1 MQKIDSLI
9 IIIVIFLMI
18 IGAIFSYS
26 LPLFLEISK
35 GWSFYY
41 FLYRYL
47 IFAVVGIGI
56 MYGLSKLDP
65 DKAFDK
71 IGWLIF
77 FSSMFLLII
86 LPILPSSIAP
96 SIKGSHRWIHL
107 GIVNIA
113 PVEFFKIGIIFF
125 LAWSFSRKVGNM
137 NLKQELIQI
146 SYYIAFLGFF
156 WLFIIIYQSDL
167 GQVIVMFTI
176 FAAMLFIAGGKLQTI
191 GIIFFSGGI
200 LFSLAILIAP
210 YRFKRIKLWLIR
222 MHELFFKDSTNIT
235 SISHTQLQQSLN
247 SIYHGGILGKGIG
260 NGVFKLGFLSDVH
273 TDFVLAGI
281 AEETGIIGISIIIIL
296 ISALLYRI
304 FRIAFRVENKK
315 YQLFV
320 FGIGSLIGI
329 EFLFN
334 ALGITGMLPLKGLAV
349 PFISYGG
356 SSLISLSIGI
366 GMVLMISKKVKL

>member
-1 MQKIDSLI
+1 LQKTDSLI

-26 LPLFLEISK
+26 LPLFLEMSN
-35 GWSFYY
+35 GWSFYH

-47 IFAVVGIGI
+47 IFAISGIGI

-65 DKAFDK
+65 DRAFDK

-86 LPILPSSIAP
+86 LPILPSSLTP

-113 PVEFFKIGIIFF
+113 PVEFFKIGVIFF

-156 WLFIIIYQSDL
+156 WLFIIVYQSDL
-167 GQVIVMFTI
+167 GQVVVMLAIFTG
-176 FAAMLFIAGGKLQTI
+176 MLFIAGGKLQTI
-191 GIIFFSGGI
+191 GIIIFSGAI
-200 LFSLAILIAP
+200 LFILAILLAP

-235 SISHTQLQQSLN
+235 SISHSQLQQSINL
-247 SIYHGGILGKGIG
+247 
-260 NGVFKLGFLSDVH
+260 
-273 TDFVLAGI
+273 
-281 AEETGIIGISIIIIL
+281 
-296 ISALLYRI
+296 
-304 FRIAFRVENKK
+304 
-315 YQLFV
+315 
-320 FGIGSLIGI
+320 
-329 EFLFN
+329 
-334 ALGITGMLPLKGLAV
+334 
-349 PFISYGG
+349 
-356 SSLISLSIGI
+356 
-366 GMVLMISKKVKL
+366 